1 MLATITK
8 HKQATYNYAR
18 KKGFTTDQY
27 AELNSFASNQVITCS
42 IQLDWTIYLVK
53 SSLNIYMISSSV

>member
-1 MLATITK
+1 MSATITK
-8 HKQATYNYAR
+8 HKQAMHNYAR

-27 AELNSFASNQVITCS
+27 AELNSLASNQVIACS